1 MESWSARSQGDEDV
15 ERTLIDFVERSVVV
29 DGAGVGREERLVE
42 SGRVDSI
49 GLLQI
54 LGFVSER
61 YEVDLLVLGS
71 PRDLLSVAALAAA
84 IRREAASRER
94 RAEGA

>member
-1 MESWSARSQGDEDV
+1 METIAGRSPGDDEI
-15 ERTLIDFVERSVVV
+15 ERTLIDFVERNVVV
-29 DGAGVGREERLVE
+29 DGAQVGREERLVE

-54 LGFVSER
+54 VGYVAER
-61 YEVDLLVLGS
+61 FEVDLLVLGA

-84 IRREAASRER
+84 VRRETAARSRA
-94 RAEGA
+94 AEGA

>member
-1 MESWSARSQGDEDV
+1 MAEIGGRSPGEDEV
-15 ERTLIDFVERSVVV
+15 ERTLIDFVERNVVV

-61 YEVDLLVLGS
+61 FEVDLLVLGS
-71 PRDLLSVAALAAA
+71 PRDLLSVAALASAV
-84 IRREAASRER
+84 RRETASR

>member
-1 MESWSARSQGDEDV
+1 MGETTGRSPGDDEI

-29 DGAGVGREERLVE
+29 DGARVAREERLVE

-54 LGFVSER
+54 LGFVAER

-84 IRREAASRER
+84 IRREAAGRDR

>member
-1 MESWSARSQGDEDV
+1 MAEIIGRSPGEDEIEV
-15 ERTLIDFVERSVVV
+15 ALIDFVERNVVV
-29 DGAGVGREERLVE
+29 DGAPVGREERLVE

-61 YEVDLLVLGS
+61 YEIDLLVLGS
-71 PRDLLSVAALAAA
+71 PRDLLSVAALTAAV
-84 IRREAASRER
+84 RRETAGRR

>member
-1 MESWSARSQGDEDV
+1 MGEIAGRSPGEN
-15 ERTLIDFVERSVVV
+15 EIEATRIDFVERNVVV
-29 DGAGVGREERLVE
+29 DGAQVGREERLVE

-71 PRDLLSVAALAAA
+71 PRDLLSVAALASAVH
-84 IRREAASRER
+84 RETASRR